1 MSLATI
7 DDCRRFKVQV
17 DGREAEA
24 EALLEVASSSI
35 TAAAGSPIMRG
46 THTVVLPGVDR
57 KRLPLPFRPVVHVE
71 SVLIDGTLD
80 TSWKLIG
87 DSLYRDNDWASP
99 NEPTS
104 VQVTFTAGFTNIPE
118 DIKRLC
124 CSMVAAGL
132 AQSENGG
139 LQTHTGIAYERID
152 DYQIGYTQGENALI
166 DAMQL
171 PEATCKMLRSRF
183 GSPGL
188 AVRII

>member
-7 DDCRRFKVQV
+7 DDCCRFKVQV
-17 DGREAEA
+17 EGRETEA

-35 TAAAGSPIMRG
+35 TAAAGSPIIRG
-46 THTVVLPGVDR
+46 SHTVVLPGVDR
-57 KRLPLPFRPVVHVE
+57 KRLPLPFRPVVSVE
-71 SVLIDGTLD
+71 SVLIDGVLD
-80 TSWKLIG
+80 TNWKLIG
-87 DSLYRDNDWASP
+87 DCLYRADDWASP
-99 NEPTS
+99 NTPTS
-104 VQVTFTAGFTNIPE
+104 IQVTFTAGFAAVPE

-132 AQSENGG
+132 AQTENGG
-139 LQTHTGIAYERID
+139 LKTHAGIAYERID
-152 DYQIGYTQGENALI
+152 DYQVGYTQGENALV

>member
-35 TAAAGSPIMRG
+35 TAAAGSPIVRG
-46 THTVVLPGVDR
+46 THTVVFQGVDR
-57 KRLPLPFRPVVHVE
+57 KRQPLPFRPVVSVE
-71 SVLIDGTLD
+71 SVLVDGVLD
-80 TSWKLIG
+80 NSWKLIG
-87 DSLYRDNDWASP
+87 DALYRDKDWASP

-104 VQVTFTAGFTNIPE
+104 VQVTFTAGFTNVPE

-132 AQSENGG
+132 AQTENGG
-139 LQTHTGIAYERID
+139 LQTHAGISYERID
-152 DYQIGYTQGENALI
+152 DYQVGYTQGENALI

-171 PEATCKMLRSRF
+171 PEATCKMLRLRF
-183 GSPGL
+183 GSTGL